1 MACIIYWQAKEIN
14 RVILEYDPE
23 GAGIDLSLLEHVSPI
38 GWDNVI
44 LYGEY
49 VLNKDLVRL

>member
-1 MACIIYWQAKEIN
+1 MEITRIIEIHGHE
-14 RVILEYDPE
+14 LDEDCLKM
-23 GAGIDLSLLEHVSPI
+23 LSHISPI

-49 VLNKDLVRL
+49 VLARSLIK